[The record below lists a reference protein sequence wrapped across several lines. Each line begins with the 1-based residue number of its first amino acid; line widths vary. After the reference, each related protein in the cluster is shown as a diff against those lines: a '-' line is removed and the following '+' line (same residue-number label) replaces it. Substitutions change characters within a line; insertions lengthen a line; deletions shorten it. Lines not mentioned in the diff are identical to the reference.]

1 MEKGNQLKKK
11 LTLQKQ
17 VVFLQRFTD
26 LLESGFPL
34 VDALAIMKAFMYPEI
49 IANMQEECSKGRP
62 FADTLEKFQ
71 FDSRMVYIVRASE
84 SHQALLPGLKGA
96 RSYSENYLNNRKEL
110 TKKLRY
116 PLVLFSTILVV
127 IFVVFLFF
135 LPRLDEFYETFG
147 VEGGNQGIAGIIVT
161 LGMVLLIASTV
172 TVSIVLFLKY
182 DNDKFQRWCRRWLFE
197 VPGLKKLSSRLFSY
211 YFASQVELF
220 IRCGLSLKQSIATI
234 RDFESLPLAKIII
247 GELEQRVEGGDS
259 VEEVIQDQNCFTP
272 YFRLI
277 VSHAAKIGKLDVEL
291 TTFVKAELA
300 LLNQGMTY
308 FIKLFQGV
316 FLALVGGLI
325 VLLYMSILQPV
336 FELVDVI

>member
-26 LLESGFPL
+26 LLDSGFAL
-34 VDALAIMKAFMYPEI
+34 VDALEIMKAFMHSEMVTK
-49 IANMQEECSKGRP
+49 MQEECAKGRL

-84 SHQALLPGLKGA
+84 THQALFQGLQGA
-96 RSYSENYLNNRKEL
+96 RNYSENYLNNRKEL
-110 TKKLRY
+110 AKKLRY
-116 PLVLFSTILVV
+116 PLVLFATIILV

-147 VEGGNQGIAGIIVT
+147 LEGGNQGIAGIIAT
-161 LGMVLLIASTV
+161 LGMVLLTVSTV
-172 TVSIVLFLKY
+172 AISIVLFLKY
-182 DNDKFQRWCRRWLFE
+182 DNDPFQRWCRHWLFE

-211 YFASQVELF
+211 YFASQIELF

-234 RDFESLPLAKIII
+234 REFEAVPLAKIII
-247 GELEQRVEGGDS
+247 NELEQRVEGGDS

-277 VSHAAKIGKLDVEL
+277 VSHATKIGKLDVEL
-291 TTFVKAELA
+291 TSFVKAELA
-300 LLNQGMTY
+300 LLNQSMTY
-308 FIKLFQGV
+308 FIKLFQGA

-325 VLLYMSILQPV
+325 VLLYISILQPV
-336 FELVDVI
+336 FELVDII